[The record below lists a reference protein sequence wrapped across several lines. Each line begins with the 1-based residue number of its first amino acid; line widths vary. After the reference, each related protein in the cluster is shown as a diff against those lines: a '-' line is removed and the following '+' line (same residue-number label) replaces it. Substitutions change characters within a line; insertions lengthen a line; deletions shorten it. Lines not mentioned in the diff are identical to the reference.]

1 MLKSISASKNK
12 TGVFPDA
19 DCFISFALRSQ
30 LDLLKCRE
38 RMIMKNSSQRIPLS
52 IPKIN
57 LIRVCRMAVTVILLI
72 AACFSAVSP
81 ITPVSSESQNRE
93 PASSLHETVDVCTSS
108 PTIGADTTWS
118 AGNIYAINACVVVV
132 SSGATLT
139 LEHGVVV
146 QFGGPS
152 TGLIIEGNLSAEG
165 TSSAPVVFTSV
176 NDNSDTGGS
185 DTANPGEW
193 WGIVLREG
201 STTTMDYA
209 HIRYAGS
216 DTCVGAFA
224 DTNYNSCYNRAQL
237 DARKATLSMDH
248 SEIINGETT
257 GLFLHGDGLIP
268 SVQNTLFENNISD
281 DSSNLG
287 AAIEQNTINMQPT
300 FTNLTF
306 SGNTRDRVMIPVDTL
321 NRDVTLGGAPIGF
334 KCGSNV
340 CPITVVSSYTLTIQ
354 PGAELDMTNNYLVY
368 FLVQSGG
375 TLSAIASESDPI
387 SILAGQFRFEA
398 ESNGQFSHCEID
410 GNNFGTSV
418 HGLIINT
425 EGISIN
431 NSIIKNYSGI
441 GVYVWAPAS
450 TSVSTNITDTNILD
464 NMEEGIYLS
473 TSTGGLVN
481 FSMDGGTISANGRSG
496 IIGVTSN
503 GGLNVTL
510 KDLLVDANGT
520 NPASYPH
527 EQGVHVDTLNAN
539 LMLENLTITNHPGVA
554 IYWKGSSSISAK
566 NIIASNNTA
575 GNELKVPGG
584 AITTGQE
591 WDLGDADIPVH
602 LTDSITVESGGVL
615 SIAPGTSLVFDATK
629 QLYVK
634 SGGALYALGT
644 ADEPITFTASP
655 GASAWYGL
663 KNYLGTMILRH
674 CEVSYADKGLTL
686 GATSLEPPTNSI
698 VQNCKIHHN
707 NKGFSVYAPTSFS
720 TSIVYNE
727 IYDNSVLAIENVGF
741 GPDPINAYN
750 NYWGDP
756 SGPYHATLNPDGL
769 GNPVGNNVNFDP
781 FLEAPPEDQTLV
793 GDVWVSTAGP
803 ATISPGEV
811 NDYAIQYLN
820 LQAEPIYNAIAVI
833 QLPLAGKYISSTE
846 GGVYWPARHQVFWV
860 LGDITPGS
868 QAMLTARV
876 RFDWGLASSYTDGSY
891 TVLAGSNYQSEAIN
905 FDEYLNF
912 DKDEVEDIIII
923 EASTIP
929 VSPNFSE
936 LYNQAIAEGF
946 EPREAY
952 QNYFKSGKITY
963 MLTLRTPDKRTA
975 CFISLDE
982 NGYATAS
989 TTDGSTFISI
999 EDVAGG
1005 QSLNLLTLET
1015 TLWGSWEDPEA
1026 LNSIMVECNFAR
1038 CLRNCSVKRVSIE
1051 VMKSAAKRGAE
1062 WLLWGPLLGKFA
1074 AAGWAIYEVADM
1086 TNELYI
1092 CYQNCS
1098 INPLTGCCVANEIL
1112 WSPSY
1117 WMGNT
1122 HCNKYI
1128 CSASSLSFPPT
1139 PTQTP
1144 CGYGYRCVAGSNSQ
1158 GGCKPCIEEYK
1169 FLLDPMGP
1177 VMLEGEICSENSIDG
1192 QKTKCSDLTIRV
1204 AKDPNAIYGPLGDVL
1219 PEQVMDYRVTCE
1231 NEGEGDAFGVYIVN
1245 DLPEQLDEDTLV
1257 INDGGIYLPAERQ
1270 IVWYIGELGPK
1281 GDPTSEAEVTY
1292 TAQLKPGL
1300 TIGSAVVN
1308 QATVYFPSVP
1318 EETPTN
1324 TWTNLVYPLAATPM
1338 LELETDYMT
1347 PLAITLAGRPAG
1359 SLAFNIETLPISGTL
1374 DGDLPNLIYTPIEN
1388 FSGTDI
1394 FTFSVSLDGETSQ
1407 PAQVTI
1413 NVLANGDLTGPSV
1426 LWVNPEDQEMDVEY
1440 SESPI
1445 HTIPEGDVYA
1455 PIIVAKL
1462 SEKVQEETITSSS
1475 VSVME
1480 IGGAVIPSVA
1490 TFDPATNLLTIQL
1503 LSPLAKMKSYTITLT
1518 TEILDLNGNPLNQN
1532 FSWQFF
1538 TVKGDGI
1545 YLPLIIR

>member
-1 MLKSISASKNK
+1 
-12 TGVFPDA
+12 
-19 DCFISFALRSQ
+19 
-30 LDLLKCRE
+30 
-38 RMIMKNSSQRIPLS
+38 MIMKNSSQRIPLS

-118 AGNIYAINACVVVV
+118 AGNIYAINTCVVVV

-165 TSSAPVVFTSV
+165 TSSAPVVFTSI

-248 SEIINGETT
+248 SVITSGETT
-257 GLFLHGDGLIP
+257 GLFLSGDGLTP
-268 SVQNTLFENNISD
+268 LVQNSLFENNTSD
-281 DSSNLG
+281 DSSNEG
-287 AAIEQNTINMQPT
+287 SAIQQTTINMQPT
-300 FTNLTF
+300 YGNLTF
-306 SGNTRDRVMIPVDTL
+306 SGNDRNQVVIPVGVL
-321 NRDVTLGGAPIGF
+321 SQDVTMGGAPTGF
-334 KCGSNV
+334 TCGSNY
-340 CPITVVSSYTLTIQ
+340 CPIRPVEPYTLTIQ
-354 PGAELDMTNNYLVY
+354 AGAQLDLAWSYPIFFLVESGATLNIEGTSDQPVTIQNSSIEFLFGSHGQISHCDLSGVPGAFTTGLFIKADGVEVSDSSFNNLGRNGVR
-368 FLVQSGG
+368 VW
-375 TLSAIASESDPI
+375 
-387 SILAGQFRFEA
+387 A
-398 ESNGQFSHCEID
+398 EQ
-410 GNNFGTSV
+410 
-418 HGLIINT
+418 
-425 EGISIN
+425 N
-431 NSIIKNYSGI
+431 NSISAIL
-441 GVYVWAPAS
+441 
-450 TSVSTNITDTNILD
+450 TNVDVMN
-464 NMEEGIYLS
+464 NSQEGIYLE
-473 TSTGGLVN
+473 TSSGGELH
-481 FSMDGGTISANGRSG
+481 FSMDGGTVSGNGYSG
-496 IIGVTSN
+496 IRASSSAIN
-503 GGLNVTL
+503 LTL
-510 KDLLVDANGT
+510 KNLQIENNGSGST
-520 NPASYPH
+520 YWYDHQGIHLSAARINP
-527 EQGVHVDTLNAN
+527 V
-539 LMLENLTITNHPGVA
+539 LENLTINNHPGSA
-554 IYWKGSSSISAK
+554 IYWSCDGSITAK
-566 NIIASNNTA
+566 NIAATNNAAGAGDQLQLPGCSVTA
-575 GNELKVPGG
+575 GR
-584 AITTGQE
+584 E
-591 WDLGDADIPVH
+591 WDLADADVPIHV
-602 LTDSITVESGGVL
+602 TETINVESGGIL
-615 SIAPGTSLVFDATK
+615 SIAPGTSFGFDATK
-629 QLYVK
+629 QLFVK

-686 GATSLEPPTNSI
+686 GATSLEPSTNSI
-698 VQNCKIHHN
+698 VQNCKIHQN

-727 IYDNSVLAIENVGF
+727 IYDNSLLAVENVGF

-793 GDVWVSTAGP
+793 GDMWVSTAGP

-952 QNYFKSGKITY
+952 QNYFKSGKVTY
-963 MLTLRTPDKRTA
+963 ILTLRTPDKRTA
-975 CFISLDE
+975 RFISLDE

-1219 PEQVMDYRVTCE
+1219 PEQVMDYRITCE

-1300 TIGSAVVN
+1300 AIGSAVVN

-1394 FTFSVSLDGETSQ
+1394 FTFSVSLYDETSQ

-1413 NVLANGDLTGPSV
+1413 NVLASGDETGPSV
-1426 LWVNPEDQEMDVEY
+1426 LWVMPEDQETDVEF

-1445 HTIPEGDVYA
+1445 LTIPEGDVYA

-1462 SEKVQEETITSSS
+1462 SERVKEETIGSSS
-1475 VSVME
+1475 VSVKE
-1480 IGGAVIPSVA
+1480 IGGAAIPSVA

-1503 LSPLAKMKSYTITLT
+1503 LSPLAKMKSYSITLT